1 MPSAADNTSST
12 MTTEVLYGA
21 DNTTDRLLQVFY
33 KIKSN
38 FDACGD
44 STSPSVCMGFEPLR
58 NAYLDFKRRGINV
71 RFITEMNPS
80 NISYCKEL
88 MKISELRHLDG
99 IKGNFGISDQKEFVA
114 AATIKEQQAVPQ
126 LIYSNVK
133 EIIEQQEFIFESF
146 WTRAIPAKQRI
157 REMEDATEPE
167 FYEVIS
173 DHEKASQVLVDLA
186 KSVTKEAL
194 FLLPN
199 DKSMVRM
206 DRLGVIDYLI
216 KAAQKDSIGSIRII
230 CPISEVNSEII
241 KKVSEKA
248 PNIRILNG
256 NNSPYGM
263 YIVDNQRAFRA
274 ELKEPEA
281 ETFSEAIGFSVYS
294 TRRNTVDFFKSVFE
308 LLWNERKLNE
318 DLKKA
323 ATEVIQNPH
332 RILELF
338 INMIKLA
345 NQEILLVLPTTNAF
359 LREDRV
365 GIIKLLNDAA
375 MERNLIVRIVTP
387 TNEIIEKKLQN
398 IKVSEGKEVQGERGE
413 LLAVQEER
421 EERKRKNF
429 DVRRI
434 DITTSP
440 SEKIAVTTVTIIVA
454 DKKESLVIEKIDDS
468 TENFI
473 EAAGLATY
481 SNSKPTVMSY
491 VSIFENLWNQAELY
505 LHIKEA
511 HEKLKMHDKM
521 QKEFI
526 NVAAHEL
533 RTPIQPILG
542 LLGLLRSKKD
552 DIKKQD
558 LNNSLNLL
566 MRNAQRLKRLSE
578 DILDVTKIESQSLK
592 LNKELIILDD
602 VILNAIQDSR
612 NQVAKNRGN
621 IKMIYKPDLSGH
633 GIIVEAD
640 RNRLNQVIYNLLS
653 NAIKFTEKEGGI
665 VSVRMEKKKGNDN
678 DDEVIVSVK
687 DSGPGISSEMFPRL
701 FEKFASKSFQGTGLG
716 LFISK
721 NIVEAH
727 GGKIWGENN
736 IRNENNHIANH
747 GDTVEQKGGGRGACF
762 YFTLPIANE
771 QLEPK
776 ERKGPNAEAVAV
788 DDL

>member
-1 MPSAADNTSST
+1 
-12 MTTEVLYGA
+12 
-21 DNTTDRLLQVFY
+21 
-33 KIKSN
+33 
-38 FDACGD
+38 
-44 STSPSVCMGFEPLR
+44 
-58 NAYLDFKRRGINV
+58 
-71 RFITEMNPS
+71 
-80 NISYCKEL
+80 
-88 MKISELRHLDG
+88 
-99 IKGNFGISDQKEFVA
+99 
-114 AATIKEQQAVPQ
+114 
-126 LIYSNVK
+126 
-133 EIIEQQEFIFESF
+133 
-146 WTRAIPAKQRI
+146 
-157 REMEDATEPE
+157 
-167 FYEVIS
+167 
-173 DHEKASQVLVDLA
+173 
-186 KSVTKEAL
+186 
-194 FLLPN
+194 
-199 DKSMVRM
+199 
-206 DRLGVIDYLI
+206 
-216 KAAQKDSIGSIRII
+216 
-230 CPISEVNSEII
+230 
-241 KKVSEKA
+241 
-248 PNIRILNG
+248 
-256 NNSPYGM
+256 
-263 YIVDNQRAFRA
+263 
-274 ELKEPEA
+274 
-281 ETFSEAIGFSVYS
+281 
-294 TRRNTVDFFKSVFE
+294 
-308 LLWNERKLNE
+308 
-318 DLKKA
+318 
-323 ATEVIQNPH
+323 
-332 RILELF
+332 
-338 INMIKLA
+338 
-345 NQEILLVLPTTNAF
+345 
-359 LREDRV
+359 
-365 GIIKLLNDAA
+365 
-375 MERNLIVRIVTP
+375 MERNLVVRIVTP
-387 TNEIIEKKLQN
+387 TNEIIEKKIQN
-398 IKVSEGKEVQGERGE
+398 ILVSEGKEVEGERGE
-413 LLAVQEER
+413 LLALQEER

-592 LNKELIILDD
+592 LNKELVNLDD

-612 NQVAKNRGN
+612 NQVEKNKGN
-621 IKMIYKPDLSGH
+621 IKMMYKPDLSGH
-633 GIIVEAD
+633 GIIVEGD

-653 NAIKFTEKEGGI
+653 NAIKFTEKEGGK
-665 VSVRMEKKKGNDN
+665 VSVKMEKKKGNDN
-678 DDEVIVSVK
+678 DNEVVVSVK

-747 GDTVEQKGGGRGACF
+747 GEDVEEKGGGRGACF

-776 ERKGPNAEAVAV
+776 ERKGPNAEAVAA